1 MPNYA
6 GKLYTVVYHMIG
18 VSAYVTKL
26 QFRYYDNEK
35 VLVINLMR
43 KNVFTGIP
51 KENIALYSF

>member
-1 MPNYA
+1 
-6 GKLYTVVYHMIG
+6 MIG